1 MSDLKNSLDAY
12 LGKNGRYT
20 EKNTGDGY
28 TEVCDL
34 DNNECYKVSMRDG
47 LIERVD
53 NIKQSN
59 KKIKVETNSGYK
71 QLLID

>member
-1 MSDLKNSLDAY
+1 MSNLKNSLDAY

-20 EKNTGDGY
+20 EKNTDDRY

-34 DNNECYKVSMRDG
+34 DTNECYKVSMRDG

-59 KKIKVETNSGYK
+59 KKIKVETKSGYK